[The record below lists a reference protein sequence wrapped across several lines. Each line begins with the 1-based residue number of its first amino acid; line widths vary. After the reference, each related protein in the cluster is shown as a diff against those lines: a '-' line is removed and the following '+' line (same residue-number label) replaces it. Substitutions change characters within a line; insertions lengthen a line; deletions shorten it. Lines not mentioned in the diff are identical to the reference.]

1 MKRWGKDWS
10 VYRTVKEVPVTVE
23 SSAIKHLKNGNGWDQ
38 YVNHTL
44 PDKATLK
51 RNLENV
57 RSSTVDPEGD
67 DYDAF
72 DESLTADEQHR
83 IAQIREGRSAEELR
97 KAKNKLQPG
106 KLAGATV
113 ETREK
118 IVGELAVKEK
128 MHSEALKAS
137 EEALTKAEKKRA
149 GRPAYPPDL
158 LDKLEKVQKAGKAEG
173 LSRKDLKEA
182 SIIYT
187 KNYLADKKDAARK
200 AALAAAAP
208 KVGGAVAAA
217 AAAAPKVAAAAAAP
231 AAAVGGGGA
240 LPAAAAAAA
249 KDSGD
254 SPAEVKEVKKAAEAV
269 EDGVPVLKIAAV
281 KKLKKP
287 ELQAYALKL
296 NLDTT
301 DLKKRQDY
309 LDVIIH
315 TLKMIEE
322 AETSGEE

>member
-1 MKRWGKDWS
+1 
-10 VYRTVKEVPVTVE
+10 
-23 SSAIKHLKNGNGWDQ
+23 
-38 YVNHTL
+38 
-44 PDKATLK
+44 
-51 RNLENV
+51 
-57 RSSTVDPEGD
+57 
-67 DYDAF
+67 
-72 DESLTADEQHR
+72 
-83 IAQIREGRSAEELR
+83 
-97 KAKNKLQPG
+97 
-106 KLAGATV
+106 V

-118 IVGELAVKEK
+118 IVAELAVKEQ

-137 EEALTKAEKKRA
+137 GEALTKAEKKRA

-217 AAAAPKVAAAAAAP
+217 AAAPKVGGAVAAAAAPKVAAA

-249 KDSGD
+249 KEAGD

-269 EDGVPVLKIAAV
+269 EDGVPVLKVSAV
-281 KKLKKP
+281 KKLNKP
-287 ELQAYALKL
+287 ELKAYALKL